1 MRNFIIIILAN
12 ITLEAAFP
20 IVVVES
26 GLAGL
31 MIAPM
36 NWMATIPAATQMASA
51 ALFAVPFSIGKAA
64 PIVTRDQRNALGAT
78 AFCDAD
84 EADRP

>member
-20 IVVVES
+20 IVVVAS

-36 NWMATIPAATQMASA
+36 NWMAQFWCCHYRQKISNQ
-51 ALFAVPFSIGKAA
+51 VQGNEKEGKYH
-64 PIVTRDQRNALGAT
+64 PRCQH
-78 AFCDAD
+78 
-84 EADRP
+84 